1 MNQYELTKIAG
12 AVIAALLLI
21 MGTKTFIDIQQAE
34 LRKHAKSAGYTLPAP
49 KAISAGTG
57 GAAATADAGGFSF
70 AKVAEALPKANA
82 ENGKDIFKKCG
93 SCHTVDKG
101 GKTLQGP
108 NMWGIIGRPKGS
120 IAGFGYSESLK
131 GKGGDW
137 TYEHLAL
144 FVNNPK
150 GFVAGTKM
158 QFAGLAAPAEVADLL
173 AYIRTLADTPP
184 PLPTK

>member
-21 MGTKTFIDIQQAE
+21 FGTKTFIEIQQAE
-34 LRKHAKSAGYTLPAP
+34 YRKHNKAVGYTLPAP
-49 KAISAGTG
+49 KATAAAAPAG
-57 GAAATADAGGFSF
+57 GAAADAGAFSF
-70 AKVAEALPKANA
+70 AKVAEALPTANA
-82 ENGKDIFKKCG
+82 ENGKDIYKKCS
-93 SCHTVDKG
+93 SCHTADKG

-108 NMWGIIGRPKGS
+108 NLWGIIGRPKGS
-120 IAGFGYSESLK
+120 VAGFGYSEGLK
-131 GKGGDW
+131 GKGGEW
-137 TYEHLAL
+137 SYEHLAQ

-173 AYIRTLADTPP
+173 AYIRTLADTPV
-184 PLPTK
+184 PLPAK